1 MPLKQSVTCSHSSL
15 LSPLPLPLNP
25 HLPSI
30 LHTVLKITSNIIF
43 LCTCVP
49 SKLLRKLING
59 VYGFEQIVIIAISSV
74 DKNGLINCIYR
85 TVFNNDSILFNK

>member
-1 MPLKQSVTCSHSSL
+1 MPLEQSVTCSHSSL

-43 LCTCVP
+43 LCTCVS
-49 SKLLRKLING
+49 SKLQRKSIDG
-59 VYGFEQIVIIAISSV
+59 VYRLERIVIIDISSV
-74 DKNGLINCIYR
+74 DKNGLINCIY
-85 TVFNNDSILFNK
+85 